1 MHFARY
7 RLAFVAAAAA
17 VVVLATG
24 SVARELGTESLPDVD
39 EGAEGPALIERM
51 VPGKNGLSGRATLG
65 KSIFFDATLSALKNQ
80 SCAFC
85 HAPETG
91 FTSPREDFNK
101 TGSVVEGS
109 IAGRF
114 GNSKPPS
121 ATYMTPAPV
130 LHHRKEDGDILMVGG
145 AFWNGRA
152 TGKGLGNPIADQ
164 ALEPFLNPLEMALP
178 DAACV
183 VKRVCN
189 PEDASAYPVKLTD
202 LWGPEICRINW
213 PADLDAHCAKPDAI
227 IKLDP
232 KTRERISDAFGKVGL
247 AVAAYES
254 SPELNPYSSKYDAV
268 LAGTARFSEQE
279 AKGLELYRGKGKCA
293 NCHVLDAGPKGEPL
307 LFTDFTYDNLGV
319 PRNPDNPFYSQDATF
334 NPEGKDWVDVGLG
347 ATLAKDPLYA
357 ALAEANM
364 GKVKVPTL
372 RNVDMRPSP
381 GFVKAFMHNG
391 YFKSLKSVVHF
402 YNTRDTKPRCNDQMT
417 RDADAMR
424 IDCWPAPEVEANLNK
439 DEMGDLKLTDAEEDA
454 IVAFMKSLTDGFQ
467 PDAKP

>member
-1 MHFARY
+1 
-7 RLAFVAAAAA
+7 
-17 VVVLATG
+17 
-24 SVARELGTESLPDVD
+24 
-39 EGAEGPALIERM
+39 
-51 VPGKNGLSGRATLG
+51 
-65 KSIFFDATLSALKNQ
+65 
-80 SCAFC
+80 
-85 HAPETG
+85 
-91 FTSPREDFNK
+91 
-101 TGSVVEGS
+101 
-109 IAGRF
+109 
-114 GNSKPPS
+114 
-121 ATYMTPAPV
+121 
-130 LHHRKEDGDILMVGG
+130 
-145 AFWNGRA
+145 
-152 TGKGLGNPIADQ
+152 
-164 ALEPFLNPLEMALP
+164 
-178 DAACV
+178 
-183 VKRVCN
+183 
-189 PEDASAYPVKLTD
+189 
-202 LWGPEICRINW
+202 
-213 PADLDAHCAKPDAI
+213 
-227 IKLDP
+227 
-232 KTRERISDAFGKVGL
+232 
-247 AVAAYES
+247 
-254 SPELNPYSSKYDAV
+254 V